1 MQTIPNFDKLRGGQT
16 LKKLVEDYDFT
27 TVLDVGSGDGHQA
40 KALRECGKEVTETDY
55 LREGDFMD
63 WKSGTYDLVL
73 ACHVLEH
80 QLNVNAFL
88 KKCKSHISPDG
99 FLAVVVPPA
108 KHQIVGG
115 HLTLWN
121 AGLLMYNLIL
131 AGFDCSQAEIL
142 SYGYNVSVIV
152 KNSEIELPVLGYD
165 CGDIDKLAAF
175 FPPGCS
181 EPFDGRL

>member
-1 MQTIPNFDKLRGGQT
+1 MQTTPNFEIRGGLT
-16 LKKLVEDYDFT
+16 IKKLVEDYTFD
-27 TVLDVGSGDGHQA
+27 TVLDIGSGEGRQA
-40 KALRECGKEVTETDY
+40 DIFRQYGKDVTEQDY
-55 LREGDFMD
+55 LRQGDFMD
-63 WKSGTYDLVL
+63 WDGGQFDLVF

-88 KKCKSHISPDG
+88 KKCKSHIKSDG
-99 FLAVVVPPA
+99 GFAVVVPPA

-121 AGLLMYNLIL
+121 AGLLLYNLIL
-131 AGFDCSQAEIL
+131 AGFDCSEAEII

-152 KNSEIELPVLGYD
+152 RNSEIQLPPLHYD
-165 CGDIDKLAAF
+165 CGDIEKLQAF